1 MERSRTMLTGALAES
16 LANGAAAGALMMT
29 TIAAIATHRPPGQ
42 LAAAAAAGAFVG
54 GWLGVMFALV
64 GW

>member
-1 MERSRTMLTGALAES
+1 MLTGALAES
-16 LANGAAAGALMMT
+16 LANGAAAGPLILT
-29 TIAAIATHRPPGQ
+29 TIATIATRRPPGE

-54 GWLGVMFALV
+54 GWVGIVVAIV